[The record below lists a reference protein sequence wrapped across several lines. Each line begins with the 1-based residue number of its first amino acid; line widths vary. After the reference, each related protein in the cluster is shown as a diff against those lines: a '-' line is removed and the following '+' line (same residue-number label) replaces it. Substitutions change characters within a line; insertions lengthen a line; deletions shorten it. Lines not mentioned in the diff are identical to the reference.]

1 MSFEEVSKEPYVE
14 EPKMCV
20 YVDTQRVPRMFR
32 RVLSI
37 LHDEHYG
44 SIFIAFAMGSI
55 RLDITNENNVLEIED
70 DYIEIFNADNQEL
83 TLIKTSEV
91 ELTSRPTI
99 TKLVYPPD
107 LHNKNVL
114 SQQKHTLYDY

>member
-91 ELTSRPTI
+91 TGFIFEPEI
-99 TKLVYPPD
+99 EHVCKEEACACDEEV
-107 LHNKNVL
+107 
-114 SQQKHTLYDY
+114 